1 MKIVLDTN
9 CLLVSVQDYSD
20 YFWLWEAFCAQKYTL
35 CYTDEILNEYQ
46 EIITRYYSAEFA
58 KLVIDALLNAPN
70 VEQVKVYY
78 KWMLI
83 LADPDNNKFVDCA
96 ICANANFIVSNDK
109 HFNVLNNIDF
119 PKINVI
125 TLDTFKKVI

>member
-1 MKIVLDTN
+1 MRIVLDTN
-9 CLLVSVQDYSD
+9 CLLVSVQEYSD
-20 YFWLWEAFCAQKYTL
+20 YFWLWEAFCTQKYTL